1 MTGTSSIVWYIGS
14 KEGEKVTL
22 LTGPIDAL
30 LVLYET
36 GIQYPYRN
44 KV

>member
-30 LVLYET
+30 LET
-36 GIQYPYRN
+36 GIKYPYRN